1 MKRSIIL
8 ASLALVAAACAP
20 KTLTGEEI
28 IETIF
33 DKADALGMSIIS
45 ETAVSGGGLF
55 EEGADLDSLIARQ
68 DAWMR
73 LYHARYGAHESFAGW
88 YYGNEINPVDT
99 LDIPKSNFWRG
110 LWSASSATARELD
123 PDDLTTISPF
133 FILDVDSWRGFRYFT
148 PEEYRVWWAE
158 SLKEGDIDVL
168 MVQDSGAEHQA
179 FFTIEQRR
187 PMLEAFAEAC
197 REAGTEFWINVET
210 GQVRAADW
218 EDAVAQERE
227 RRRVWEFTP
236 IDFLA
241 QKLDLAAEYATG
253 TINWGYYPLMTPTDG
268 PAVSLKDID
277 GQKAIDLSTRKENYQ
292 AYKAY
297 YEALPQEPAP
307 GRKIRPAIGGT
318 IWWLPTDID
327 SIPRKEAAAALAE
340 ELECLHAVGIDRII
354 LGGLP
359 HYFGK

>member
-1 MKRSIIL
+1 M
-8 ASLALVAAACAP
+8 
-20 KTLTGEEI
+20 
-28 IETIF
+28 
-33 DKADALGMSIIS
+33 DA
-45 ETAVSGGGLF
+45 
-55 EEGADLDSLIARQ
+55 
-68 DAWMR
+68 
-73 LYHARYGAHESFAGW
+73 
-88 YYGNEINPVDT
+88 
-99 LDIPKSNFWRG
+99 
-110 LWSASSATARELD
+110 
-123 PDDLTTISPF
+123 
-133 FILDVDSWRGFRYFT
+133 WRGFRYFT

-297 YEALPQEPAP
+297 YEALPKEPAP